1 MTLSFSTLR
10 VLFGA
15 AVCATLPVSMAR
27 AAEPAGPPEA
37 EAPAQGDPEPS
48 IWSYIE
54 GAESAPPTAATL
66 AATQE
71 LAAER
76 LAELSRSGLVGALPP
91 VDYYLDPV
99 AATDGDPLHLER
111 VDPRE
116 FDIPVVVNDEVI
128 GWMRYFLGNGRKY
141 YHRYLER
148 STRWMPMM
156 RRELAARGLPRDLV
170 YLSMIESGFNVG
182 ATSFAS
188 AAGLWQFMTYTGR
201 DYGLRIDWWVDERR
215 DPELSTKAALRYLG
229 DLNRMFAGD
238 WWLSW
243 ASYNGGQGRVMK
255 ASRLAGTTDFWT
267 IARGRWL
274 HPETDNY
281 VPKLIAAAIIGKH
294 PERYGF
300 VGLTFQPEFTHDAV
314 QVPASSNVAV
324 LARCAG
330 LTTEAFLD
338 YNPALRRLALPPD
351 PTTQRIRIPKGTT
364 ATFEAALAAVPEDER
379 ITRLQRHVVRRGQ
392 SLAGIAR
399 TYGVPVEELARVNRL
414 PARGRLRVGTE
425 LVVPVSGTLE
435 ADTAVAAKTPP
446 PAAAASES
454 AAARE
459 EVAPAAPRGAA
470 GTTGAATY
478 VVKSGDT
485 LGAIAARHGVGIAEV
500 QAWNGMKG
508 TVVKVGQRLVVR
520 APGTKERAASPDPA
534 RAKGKTGTRT
544 RTVVYQVRRGDTLGS
559 IAERYDCTLAELK
572 AWNGLRGSTIY
583 VGQKLRIKD

>member
-1 MTLSFSTLR
+1 VPLSLPTLR
-10 VLFGA
+10 MLFGA
-15 AVCATLPVSMAR
+15 ALCLSGPASVAR
-27 AAEPAGPPEA
+27 AAEPTGQET
-37 EAPAQGDPEPS
+37 EAPAQGEPEPS

-116 FDIPVVVNDEVI
+116 FDIPVVVNDEVV

-156 RRELAARGLPRDLV
+156 HRELAARGLPRDLV

-215 DPELSTKAALRYLG
+215 DPELATKAALRYLG
-229 DLNRMFAGD
+229 DLNRMFSGD

-255 ASRLAGTTDFWT
+255 ASRLAGTTDFWA

-300 VGLTFQPEFTHDAV
+300 VGLTYQPEFTHDSV
-314 QVPASSNVAV
+314 SVPASSNVAV

-330 LTTEAFLD
+330 LSTEAFLD

-351 PTTQRIRIPKGTT
+351 PATQRVRIPRGTS
-364 ATFEAALAAVPEDER
+364 ATFEAALAAVPEEER

-399 TYGVPVEELARVNRL
+399 AHGVPVEELARVNRL
-414 PARGRLRVGTE
+414 PTRGRLRVGTE
-425 LVVPVSGTLE
+425 LVVPVSGTIGPAE
-435 ADTAVAAKTPP
+435 ASTPP
-446 PAAAASES
+446 PAAASES
-454 AAARE
+454 AAARAGTGNE
-459 EVAPAAPRGAA
+459 SPRGAA
-470 GTTGAATY
+470 EAPARTTY

-485 LGAIAARHGVGIAEV
+485 LGAIAARNGVTVAQV
-500 QAWNGMKG
+500 QSWNGMKG

-520 APGTKERAASPDPA
+520 APETRERASVQADPA
-534 RAKGKTGTRT
+534 RAKGKSGART
-544 RTVVYQVRRGDTLGS
+544 RTVVVQVRRGDTLGS
-559 IAERYDCTLAELK
+559 IAERYDCTIAELK